1 MNAQIVEFEKS
12 VSIWEKMLSKIEA
25 NPPTQAQVDNPD
37 IAGWFSNHIQQSID
51 KVNNW
56 YFDNILE
63 LNHHQQQRVLDVGI
77 QLTQIKNMIGN
88 HGLGKPKKCRKCGL
102 YKL

>member
-1 MNAQIVEFEKS
+1 MPVQCEGLMTIRIIFKN
-12 VSIWEKMLSKIEA
+12 KMIHYFAVKKA
-25 NPPTQAQVDNPD
+25 D
-37 IAGWFSNHIQQSID
+37 G
-51 KVNNW
+51 W